1 MNSFKKTFVDQSSR
15 IEKIKQDAI
24 NSGKKNFLPPFEKTG
39 NTIKKALATT
49 RAGGC
54 IVPPK
59 VVHRFNK

>member
-15 IEKIKQDAI
+15 IEKIKQDAL
-24 NSGKKNFLPPFEKTG
+24 NSGKKNFLPPFEKTD
-39 NTIKKALATT
+39 NTIKKALSTT
-49 RAGGC
+49 RAGGY